1 MKENEQ
7 KILVAGVDGSK
18 GGWVCVSG
26 NLNSNDNTKFD
37 IFNHFEEII
46 EKKFSLILVDMPIG
60 LDEELMKGGRVV
72 DREARGMLLKNK
84 SSIFNPPSRLAL
96 KAKDYQEANKINK
109 EQGMG
114 LSKQSWFLFKKIKEI
129 DTILEIK
136 NRPEIFESHPELV
149 FQVMKGGAIETK
161 KNTQEGL
168 KERIDILKEN
178 GFDKEFIEK
187 FINKKNSFYK
197 NDDFIDS
204 CSLFWSAK
212 RVVKNNEI
220 QIPNKIIKD
229 KKGIIM
235 QMKI

>member
-1 MKENEQ
+1 MKGEEAFHTVEWAVELKKRREKIFGFNHVQRDEYWKKSFKNSNYYQRTVKEIFFKIIEEQ
-7 KILVAGVDGSK
+7 LIQTDTNVSLALS
-18 GGWVCVSG
+18 GGLDSSSVVCV
-26 NLNSNDNTKFD
+26 
-37 IFNHFEEII
+37 
-46 EKKFSLILVDMPIG
+46 
-60 LDEELMKGGRVV
+60 
-72 DREARGMLLKNK
+72 
-84 SSIFNPPSRLAL
+84 
-96 KAKDYQEANKINK
+96 ANKINK

-178 GFDKEFIEK
+178 GFDKKFIEK

-220 QIPNKIIKD
+220 QIPNKIIRD
-229 KKGIIM
+229 VKGIIM